1 MSFITAHSFI
11 FNGLNSADFGVTIG
25 WIDSQADV
33 SANGLNRELKKTA
46 CTNKTKS
53 NVYGNCGTNI
63 IPFQHRKRG
72 RQRTHKTGIHQNQPL
87 AYVIRFSAT
96 AQIQRLRCLPAALLC
111 GMHTNQRHY
120 GRRKTCRQRT
130 HIRNKLFFRI
140 LRSGKK
146 DVCHNRNGQ
155 LFLSEQFRRHG

>member
-33 SANGLNRELKKTA
+33 SANGLNRELKKNRMYKQ
-46 CTNKTKS
+46 NKIKRLRS
-53 NVYGNCGTNI
+53 GNCGTNI

-87 AYVIRFSAT
+87 AYVIRFSAA
-96 AQIQRLRCLPAALLC
+96 AQI
-111 GMHTNQRHY
+111 
-120 GRRKTCRQRT
+120 
-130 HIRNKLFFRI
+130 
-140 LRSGKK
+140 
-146 DVCHNRNGQ
+146 
-155 LFLSEQFRRHG
+155 